1 MPPVTT
7 QNRDRIRTTSFYA
20 AFALVTY
27 LLYVVTKPFIV
38 PLCAAAILVVFF
50 YPAHGRLERR
60 YGPGPAA
67 FVTTLLV
74 TAMLIVPVLLVL
86 SAFVREAGG
95 AASSVQAAVA
105 AGEFERVGRW
115 WSWLQQHAPMIAGI
129 TLTDVAADLG
139 RKLGGFAA
147 ASAGDLLRNL
157 GVLLF
162 DLVVVIF
169 AMFFLF
175 RDARGIMRL
184 LRRVLPFE
192 EEQREQV
199 IRQAHDLIRASVVS
213 AIAVASTQGA
223 AGGLLFWAVGIGA
236 PVFWGV
242 TMAFFSLLPVGAWVI
257 WLPASVWLL
266 ANGSTAK
273 GLILLAVGAAVVS
286 TIDNVMR
293 PALLAGRAQ
302 MNGLL
307 VLISLLGGISA
318 FGLIG
323 VVIGPVV
330 VATMASLLSAYT
342 GPGAERP
349 VAQEQEPLGTL

>member
-1 MPPVTT
+1 MPAVTP
-7 QNRDRIRTTSFYA
+7 QNRDRVRTTSFYA

-27 LLYVVTKPFIV
+27 LLYVVTQPFLV

-50 YPAHGRLERR
+50 YPWHARLERR
-60 YGPGPAA
+60 YGPAA
-67 FVTTLLV
+67 AAALSTLLV
-74 TAMLIVPVLLVL
+74 TGILIVPVLLVV
-86 SAFVREAGG
+86 SAFVREAAA

-115 WSWLQQHAPMIAGI
+115 WSWVQQHAPIIAGV
-129 TLTDVAADLG
+129 TLADLAGDLG
-139 RKLGGFAA
+139 RRLGAFAA
-147 ASAGDLLRNL
+147 DAAGALLRNV

-162 DLVVVIF
+162 DLVIVIF
-169 AMFFLF
+169 ALFFLF
-175 RDARGIMRL
+175 RDARRIMRMV
-184 LRRVLPFE
+184 RRVLPFE

-199 IRQAHDLIRASVVS
+199 ISQAHDLIRASVVS
-213 AIAVASTQGA
+213 SVVVASAQGA

-242 TMAFFSLLPVGAWVI
+242 TMAFLSLLPIGAWLI
-257 WLPASVWLL
+257 WLPAGVWLL
-266 ANGSTAK
+266 VNGSTAK
-273 GLILLAVGAAVVS
+273 GIILLAVGTGVVS
-286 TIDNVMR
+286 AIDNVLR
-293 PALLAGRAQ
+293 PALLSGRAQ

-323 VVIGPVV
+323 VVIGPVI

-342 GPGAERP
+342 GPAAERP
-349 VAQEQEPLGTL
+349 VQQETIGTM